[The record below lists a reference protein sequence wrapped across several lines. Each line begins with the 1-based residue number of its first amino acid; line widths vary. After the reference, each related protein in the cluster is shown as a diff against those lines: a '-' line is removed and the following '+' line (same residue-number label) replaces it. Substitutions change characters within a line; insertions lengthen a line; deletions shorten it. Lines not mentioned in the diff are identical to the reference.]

1 MASRQDS
8 DGPSQHMN
16 GEALSGE
23 RATSFSQW
31 NTPSDIR
38 RLMQRIIRLYI
49 SRHQGRRTMF
59 DTLKISLIKA
69 LLCFQSACL
78 TAVARDD
85 DDDDGDIATPKTSMD
100 DGW

>member
-1 MASRQDS
+1 
-8 DGPSQHMN
+8 
-16 GEALSGE
+16 
-23 RATSFSQW
+23 
-31 NTPSDIR
+31 
-38 RLMQRIIRLYI
+38 
-49 SRHQGRRTMF
+49 MF